1 MNKNEDNENNEVI
14 GEVKQKKPRTEAQI
28 MATKRML
35 EKRKELDEIKRQ
47 HTEAVKAEKQLKLQE
62 KKQDTIRIQKKLSEY
77 QSQEEEEE
85 EEYIERRPPV
95 RSRSVKPRQ
104 RPRRTKIIY
113 EEESESESEEEI
125 VIVKPKKKTKA
136 PKKKIVYKEE
146 SEEEEEQPKS
156 LPQHINRTSQE
167 QLKYD
172 LQTER
177 ITSALRSLGYI
188 A

>member
-1 MNKNEDNENNEVI
+1 MNNNEDNENNEVI

-85 EEYIERRPPV
+85 EEEYIERRPAV
-95 RSRSVKPRQ
+95 RSRSVKPKQ
-104 RPRRTKIIY
+104 RPRRTKVIY
-113 EEESESESEEEI
+113 EEESESEEEI
-125 VIVKPKKKTKA
+125 VIVKPKKKTKP

-146 SEEEEEQPKS
+146 SDEEEEQPKS
-156 LPQHINRTSQE
+156 LPQHINKTSQE